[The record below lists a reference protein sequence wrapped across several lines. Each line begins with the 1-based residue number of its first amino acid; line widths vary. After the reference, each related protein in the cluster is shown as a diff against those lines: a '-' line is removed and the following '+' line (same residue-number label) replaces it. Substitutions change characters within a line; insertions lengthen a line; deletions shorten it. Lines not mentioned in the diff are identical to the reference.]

1 MAGVIKKYI
10 LGKNRLNRSL
20 LDGFCLDNNGVLTS
34 NQEEASSRHVF
45 ITGLDGVVD
54 DLNWGRLSLKAKL
67 DGDLLLIIRA
77 VATNDPI
84 FIRKGEITKIDDFLQ
99 DSNVTPSI
107 KEQFFGA
114 AGGIEIT
121 GVQDALLYDL
131 KGRYLYIWLEVSGLG
146 SVSISDLTV
155 YVPGDNFFATF
166 PAVYQ
171 TEDSFFQRYLSI
183 FSTLYNDLQDTI
195 DHLDSFLDID
205 TAPVSTLHIFASWL
219 GLETRGLLTNADT
232 LRRLI
237 KAAPALFSMKGTK
250 TAVEGIISL
259 FVSDQFYII
268 ERNLLTQQQLNHDL
282 YGSTPYDFTILIN
295 CKADEQLRTCLEF
308 FINQFKPIR
317 SQYNVIFLGGNSGL
331 DSFTYLDFNGT
342 VLHSAPGQLDGG
354 MGLTGT
360 TYLK

>member
-10 LGKNRLNRSL
+10 LGKNRLTRSL
-20 LDGFCLDNNGVLTS
+20 LDGFSLADNGTLNS
-34 NQEEASSRHVF
+34 SDEEDSVRHVF
-45 ITGLDGVVD
+45 LRGLDGVDD

-67 DGDLLLIIRA
+67 DGDLLFVIRA

-84 FIRKGEITKIDDFLQ
+84 FIRKGEITKIDDFLL
-99 DSNVTPSI
+99 DPSIAPAI

-131 KGRYLYIWLEVSGLG
+131 KGRYLYLWIEVTGIG
-146 SVSISDLTV
+146 TASISDLTL
-155 YVPGDNFFATF
+155 YVPGDNFYATF

-171 TEDSFFQRYLSI
+171 TEDNFFQRYLSI
-183 FSTLYNDLQDTI
+183 FSTIYNDFQETI

-205 TAPVSTLHIFASWL
+205 TAPVSTLHLFASWL
-219 GLETRGLLTNADT
+219 GLETKGLLTDVDA
-232 LRRLI
+232 LRRLL
-237 KAAPALFSMKGTK
+237 KAAPGLFCLKGTK
-250 TAVEGIISL
+250 TAIEGVISL
-259 FVSDQFYII
+259 FVSDPFYVI
-268 ERNLLTQQQLNHDL
+268 EQNLLTQQQLNHDM

-295 CKADEQLRTCLEF
+295 CKADEQLRTSLEF

-317 SQYNVIFLGGNSGL
+317 SQYQIIFLGGNSGL

-342 VLHSAPGQLDGG
+342 VLHSAPGRLDGE